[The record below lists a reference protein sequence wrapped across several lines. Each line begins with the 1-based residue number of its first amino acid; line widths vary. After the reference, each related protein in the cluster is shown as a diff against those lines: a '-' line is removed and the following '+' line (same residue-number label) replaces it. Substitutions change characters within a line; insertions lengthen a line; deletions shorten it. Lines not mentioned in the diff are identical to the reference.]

1 MAEERGQFQYAT
13 GRELVLK
20 PERQKR
26 LQQSR
31 LRKSKAWTK
40 GLSAEKEKEVYF
52 LYLAEED
59 TYWGEY
65 KGENN

>member
-1 MAEERGQFQYAT
+1 MKARTRKFNGDLTEQCKQKGNVFCMAEERGQFQYAT

-31 LRKSKAWTK
+31 LRKAKA
-40 GLSAEKEKEVYF
+40 
-52 LYLAEED
+52 
-59 TYWGEY
+59 
-65 KGENN
+65 

>member
-1 MAEERGQFQYAT
+1 MKARTRKFNGYLTEQCKQKGNVFRMAEERGQFQYAT

-31 LRKSKAWTK
+31 LRKSKA
-40 GLSAEKEKEVYF
+40 
-52 LYLAEED
+52 
-59 TYWGEY
+59 
-65 KGENN
+65 